1 MAIIFV
7 ARMANLENNTLWL
20 NCQDISFY
28 QRKEVT
34 NENVI
39 KMYFPEKMPVFRPK
53 LKYLQIAITTKM
65 SHSFSIRSAQMHAS
79 LC

>member
-1 MAIIFV
+1 MAIISV
-7 ARMANLENNTLWL
+7 ARMANLKNNTLWL

-34 NENVI
+34 SENVI